1 MNLLTISNVSEFDQ
15 IEFLMKYCEV
25 IAKAPAYAAMG
36 GMPGVFALVM
46 SARELGIGP
55 MSALNGGMF
64 LIPATVDKEG
74 KLKGHP
80 QIMMS
85 ARTMNMMIL
94 KAGHIIEE
102 IENTQEKITLK
113 GTRADNKV
121 SMSVTYTLEQAKKAG
136 LSHDIYGKPKLWS
149 AWFKNLEDMIWK
161 TCLSKLARRLFAD
174 VIGNAYEPSEFEE
187 KENEDKKIEK
197 KHIKGKNIAKIE
209 KIEEIEEIEE
219 CEEQKESFEEF
230 KNLNGLL
237 DNSNTSMIKFIEEA
251 ADKRSISFEQML
263 EKCYINKNSFIK
275 KYEEFNKTL
284 QD

>member
-1 MNLLTISNVSEFDQ
+1 
-15 IEFLMKYCEV
+15 
-25 IAKAPAYAAMG
+25 
-36 GMPGVFALVM
+36 
-46 SARELGIGP
+46 
-55 MSALNGGMF
+55 
-64 LIPATVDKEG
+64 
-74 KLKGHP
+74 
-80 QIMMS
+80 
-85 ARTMNMMIL
+85 MNMMIL

-197 KHIKGKNIAKIE
+197 KLIKGKNIAKIE
-209 KIEEIEEIEE
+209 KIEEIEE

-230 KNLNGLL
+230 KNLNGLS
-237 DNSNTSMIKFIEEA
+237 DNSNAAMIKFIKEA
-251 ADKRSISFEQML
+251 ADRRSISFEQML
-263 EKCYINKNSFIK
+263 ENCYINKNSFIK
-275 KYEEFNKTL
+275 KYEEFNKTV